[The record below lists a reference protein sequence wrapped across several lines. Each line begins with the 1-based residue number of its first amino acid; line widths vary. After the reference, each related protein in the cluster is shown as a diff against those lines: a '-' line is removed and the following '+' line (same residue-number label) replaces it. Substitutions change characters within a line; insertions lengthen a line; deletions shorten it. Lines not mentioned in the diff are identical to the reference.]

1 MVILLKNITLIYSI
15 LYSYIRIL
23 NIEISRKKKYS
34 LLMLFILSSLLITY
48 IENKSAPFAYVC
60 LILITITAFKF
71 FLKLNILQ
79 TFVSTLI
86 SYAISYVC
94 FLISSTIICTLFF
107 LFKIAYKPYVIQI
120 LILLLQLFT
129 IKIPF
134 LSKRTRKGMP
144 FLWKN
149 KYYIPFS
156 IIGLIIFIIS
166 LYLNIGKTL
175 YFQNSI
181 IAVVCFLSAFFIA
194 YILIIYWR
202 TSLTKTYLDALT
214 KRNNL
219 DLNNQLEQITRKY
232 DELYADKE
240 RLSAIVHS
248 DKKLVNALKNAVMN
262 YLENGNNDN
271 ERGKEL
277 LEEIERYSKE
287 REGNIQET
295 EKFLNP
301 LPSCNI
307 VVIDNL
313 LAYMYQKAQQNNIE
327 LSLMIN
333 CDVVAASKDLI
344 NLEDFSTLLADLIDN
359 AIIATIHN
367 KGKLIL
373 VSFSIVKK
381 HFTIQISDSGIPF
394 TTEVLYTMGK
404 ERITT
409 HADDN
414 GNGIGLMQT
423 FETLHKTNA
432 SLFIEEY
439 NNPQAIYT
447 KSLSVV
453 FNKKN
458 QTVLYT
464 TRDQMEIAQ
473 LYQKSNFIIMKK

>member
-1 MVILLKNITLIYSI
+1 MSFFIKYINIIICTQYIYAKLLNQKINKRNCILFFLDI
-15 LYSYIRIL
+15 
-23 NIEISRKKKYS
+23 ISS
-34 LLMLFILSSLLITY
+34 AIITY
-48 IENKSAPFAYVC
+48 IDLQLP
-60 LILITITAFKF
+60 LISTIVLIIILSFQATILYRHNITMSFVFNIISYTITY
-71 FLKLNILQ
+71 IYY
-79 TFVSTLI
+79 TL
-86 SYAISYVC
+86 
-94 FLISSTIICTLFF
+94 STIIICGIWF
-107 LFKIAYKPYVIQI
+107 LLKLDYSTNLVQI
-120 LILLLQLFT
+120 LVLIMQCVFIQSFSHFKRIRNGMLFLQ
-129 IKIPF
+129 
-134 LSKRTRKGMP
+134 
-144 FLWKN
+144 N
-149 KYYIPFS
+149 NVYYYPIS
-156 IIGLIIFIIS
+156 IIGL
-166 LYLNIGKTL
+166 
-175 YFQNSI
+175 
-181 IAVVCFLSAFFIA
+181 C
-194 YILIIYWR
+194 ILITSCFFNTGSNNQLFLIYFCTILLCALLLIFYFR
-202 TSLTKTYLDALT
+202 TSITKTYLDQLT

-287 REGNIQET
+287 REGNIRET

-464 TRDQMEIAQ
+464 TRDQLEIAQ
-473 LYQKSNFIIMKK
+473 LYQKSNLIIMKK

>member
-1 MVILLKNITLIYSI
+1 MILIKNTCIIYSCIYFFIKLLNIKPNHKQKFYVLYILIISTILTTVSEHFSAIYSNILLVPLLLLHFLLLFKHTFLQSFIATIIAYSF
-15 LYSYIRIL
+15 SYL
-23 NIEISRKKKYS
+23 
-34 LLMLFILSSLLITY
+34 
-48 IENKSAPFAYVC
+48 
-60 LILITITAFKF
+60 
-71 FLKLNILQ
+71 
-79 TFVSTLI
+79 
-86 SYAISYVC
+86 C
-94 FLISSTIICTLFF
+94 FLISSICICIPFVILN
-107 LFKIAYKPYVIQI
+107 ISYRSMEIQI
-120 LILLLQLFT
+120 MIFILQLIIIRMPFCFKRTKKLVLLLTKYQ
-129 IKIPF
+129 
-134 LSKRTRKGMP
+134 
-144 FLWKN
+144 
-149 KYYIPFS
+149 YYIPCTIVG
-156 IIGLIIFIIS
+156 II
-166 LYLNIGKTL
+166 
-175 YFQNSI
+175 
-181 IAVVCFLSAFFIA
+181 
-194 YILIIYWR
+194 ILIVSCLINLGKEILRQPDSYITILIFSLLVCGIYLTMYIR
-202 TSLTKTYLDALT
+202 TSITKTYLDQLT
-214 KRNNL
+214 KRNNI

-473 LYQKSNFIIMKK
+473 LYQKSNLIIMKK